1 MDKAQMTFSKENLI
15 TQINCSIKDH
25 YEIISQIGKGGYSKV
40 FEVRNKTTNA
50 IRACKYIS
58 KAKMNEKTLKR
69 TLREINMLKKLDHP
83 NIIKLYEVYES
94 KNSIYLIMEKCNGG
108 ELFDNIIEH
117 ITKGKMY
124 SEKQVSEII
133 SQILSAINYCHK
145 NGICHRDLKP
155 ENILLLNKEN
165 ENEENNKIKI
175 IDFGLSQYISDK
187 KLNSRVG
194 TAYYVSPEVLS
205 GEYTQ
210 KCDVWSI
217 GIILCVLLTGE
228 PPFNGAND
236 SIIYNK
242 IKNYNYHFSNKW
254 RYISDEAKDLV
265 SHMLVPENIRFDINQ
280 VISHPW
286 FKKNASTDESNNIAF
301 DYNNLI
307 NYHKN
312 NFFKKMVLY
321 YISSKLDDKH
331 LMEINKIFKLFD
343 KDNDGQISLE
353 EFHSALTNFNLKSDE
368 INLLFNSL
376 DMDKNGSINYTEFIS
391 AYLPKQIY
399 LKDELLAEAFAF
411 FDKGNNGTIS
421 REDIISALKINGI
434 VNSMEIEQLM
444 RKIDKN
450 EEDVIDKEKFLEIMK
465 KE

>member
-1 MDKAQMTFSKENLI
+1 
-15 TQINCSIKDH
+15 
-25 YEIISQIGKGGYSKV
+25 
-40 FEVRNKTTNA
+40 
-50 IRACKYIS
+50 
-58 KAKMNEKTLKR
+58 MNEKTLKR

-83 NIIKLYEVYES
+83 NIINLYEVYES

-124 SEKQVSEII
+124 SEKQASEII
-133 SQILSAINYCHK
+133 LQILSAINYCHK

-165 ENEENNKIKI
+165 ENGENNKIKI

-205 GEYTQ
+205 GEYSE

-242 IKNYNYHFSNKW
+242 IKNYNYHFSQKW
-254 RYISDEAKDLV
+254 RYISNEAKDLV
-265 SHMLVPENIRFDINQ
+265 SHMLVPENIRYDINQ

-286 FKKNASTDESNNIAF
+286 FKKNANTNESHNISL
-301 DYNNLI
+301 DYNKLI

-312 NFFKKMVLY
+312 NFFKKMVLC
-321 YISSKLDDKH
+321 YISSKLDDNH

-353 EFHSALTNFNLKSDE
+353 EFHNTLTNYNLNTDE

-391 AYLPKQIY
+391 AYLPKKIY
-399 LKDELLAEAFAF
+399 LKDELLAEAFGF
-411 FDKGNNGTIS
+411 FDKRNNGTIS
-421 REDIISALKINGI
+421 REDIIFALKINGTE
-434 VNSMEIEQLM
+434 NKEIELLM
-444 RKIDKN
+444 KN
-450 EEDVIDKEKFLEIMK
+450 EEEIIDKEKFIEIMK

>member
-25 YEIISQIGKGGYSKV
+25 YEIVSQIGKGGYSKV

-265 SHMLVPENIRFDINQ
+265 SHMLVPENIRYDINQ

-286 FKKNASTDESNNIAF
+286 FKKNASTDESNNIALDF
-301 DYNNLI
+301 NNLI

-312 NFFKKMVLY
+312 NFFKKWFY
-321 YISSKLDDKH
+321 T
-331 LMEINKIFKLFD
+331 IFLQ
-343 KDNDGQISLE
+343 N
-353 EFHSALTNFNLKSDE
+353 
-368 INLLFNSL
+368 
-376 DMDKNGSINYTEFIS
+376 
-391 AYLPKQIY
+391 
-399 LKDELLAEAFAF
+399 
-411 FDKGNNGTIS
+411 
-421 REDIISALKINGI
+421 
-434 VNSMEIEQLM
+434 
-444 RKIDKN
+444 
-450 EEDVIDKEKFLEIMK
+450 
-465 KE
+465 

>member
-1 MDKAQMTFSKENLI
+1 MEKAQMTLSKENLI
-15 TQINCSIKDH
+15 NQINCSIKDN
-25 YEIISQIGKGGYSKV
+25 YEIVSQIGKGGYAKV

-133 SQILSAINYCHK
+133 LQILSAINYCHK

-165 ENEENNKIKI
+165 ENGEDNKIKI

-205 GEYTQ
+205 GEYSE

-242 IKNYNYHFSNKW
+242 IKNYNYHFSPKW
-254 RYISDEAKDLV
+254 RYISNEAKDLV
-265 SHMLVPENIRFDINQ
+265 SHMLIPENIRYDINQ

-286 FKKNASTDESNNIAF
+286 FKKNANTNESNNISL
-301 DYNNLI
+301 DYNKLI

-321 YISSKLDDKH
+321 YISSKLDDNH

-353 EFHSALTNFNLKSDE
+353 EFHNALTNYNLNTDE

-391 AYLPKQIY
+391 AYLPKKIY
-399 LKDELLAEAFAF
+399 LKDELLAEAFGF
-411 FDKGNNGTIS
+411 FDKRNNGTIS
-421 REDIISALKINGI
+421 REDIIFALKINGTE
-434 VNSMEIEQLM
+434 NKEIELLM
-444 RKIDKN
+444 KN
-450 EEDVIDKEKFLEIMK
+450 EEEIIDKEKFLEIMK

>member
-1 MDKAQMTFSKENLI
+1 MEKAQMTFSKELLI
-15 TQINCSIKDH
+15 NQLNCSIKDH

-40 FEVRNKTTNA
+40 FEVRNKITNA
-50 IRACKYIS
+50 IRACKFIS

-69 TLREINMLKKLDHP
+69 TYREINMLKKLDHP

-117 ITKGKMY
+117 ITKGQMY
-124 SEKQVSEII
+124 SEKQVSEIVL
-133 SQILSAINYCHK
+133 QILSAINYCHK

-155 ENILLLNKEN
+155 ENILLLKKEG
-165 ENEENNKIKI
+165 EENNKIKL

-187 KLNSRVG
+187 KLTSRVG
-194 TAYYVSPEVLS
+194 TAYYVSPEVLN
-205 GEYTQ
+205 GEYNE

-236 SIIYNK
+236 SIIYSK
-242 IKNYNYHFSNKW
+242 IKNFNYHFSPKW
-254 RYISDEAKDLV
+254 RFISDEAKDLV
-265 SHMLVPENIRFDINQ
+265 SHMLVPENIRYSISQ

-286 FKKNASTDESNNIAF
+286 FKKNANINDANDTF
-301 DYNNLI
+301 LDFKILK

-312 NFFKKMVLY
+312 NFFKKMILY
-321 YISSKLDDKH
+321 YISSKLDDMH

-353 EFHSALTNFNLKSDE
+353 EFHKVLINYDLKSDE

-391 AYLPKQIY
+391 AYLSKQIY
-399 LKDELLAEAFAF
+399 LKNELLSEAFAF
-411 FDKGNNGTIS
+411 FDKRNNGTIS
-421 REDIISALKINGI
+421 KEDIISALKIDGTENKDIDLLMKKINKNG
-434 VNSMEIEQLM
+434 
-444 RKIDKN
+444 
-450 EEDVIDKEKFLEIMK
+450 EEVIDKEKFFEIMK
-465 KE
+465 K

>member
-1 MDKAQMTFSKENLI
+1 MTFNKENLI
-15 TQINCSIKDH
+15 NQINCSIKDN
-25 YEIISQIGKGGYSKV
+25 YEIVSQIGKGGYAKV

-94 KNSIYLIMEKCNGG
+94 NKSIYLIMEKCNGG

-133 SQILSAINYCHK
+133 LQILSAISYCHK

-165 ENEENNKIKI
+165 ENEENKIKI

-205 GEYTQ
+205 GEYTE

-242 IKNYNYHFSNKW
+242 IKNYNYHFSQKW
-254 RYISDEAKDLV
+254 RDISNEAKDLV
-265 SHMLVPENIRFDINQ
+265 SHMLVPENIRYDINQ

-286 FKKNASTDESNNIAF
+286 FKKNANTTETNNVSL
-301 DYNNLI
+301 DYNMLI

-312 NFFKKMVLY
+312 NFFKKMVLF

-353 EFHSALTNFNLKSDE
+353 EFHNTLNNYNIKSDE

-391 AYLPKQIY
+391 AFLPRQIY
-399 LKDELLAEAFAF
+399 FKDELLAEAFTF
-411 FDKGNNGTIS
+411 FDKRNNGTIS
-421 REDIISALKINGI
+421 REDIISALKMGGTDNK
-434 VNSMEIEQLM
+434 EIELLM
-444 RKIDKN
+444 NTIDKK
-450 EEDVIDKEKFLEIMK
+450 EEEVIDKEKFLEIMK

>member
-1 MDKAQMTFSKENLI
+1 MEKAQMTFSKESLI
-15 TQINCSIKDH
+15 NHLNCSIKDH
-25 YEIISQIGKGGYSKV
+25 YEIVSQIGKGGYSKV

-50 IRACKYIS
+50 IHACKYIS
-58 KAKMNEKTLKR
+58 KLKMNEKTLKR

-94 KNSIYLIMEKCNGG
+94 KRSIYLIMEKCNGG
-108 ELFDNIIEH
+108 DLFDNIIEH
-117 ITKGKMY
+117 ITKGRMY

-133 SQILSAINYCHK
+133 LQILSAINYCHK

-165 ENEENNKIKI
+165 EENNKIKI

-187 KLNSRVG
+187 KLNSKVG
-194 TAYYVSPEVLS
+194 TAYYVPPEVLS
-205 GEYTQ
+205 GEYTE

-242 IKNYNYHFSNKW
+242 IKNYNYHFSQKW
-254 RYISDEAKDLV
+254 RYISNEAKDLV
-265 SHMLVPENIRFDINQ
+265 SHMLVPENIRYDISQ

-286 FKKNASTDESNNIAF
+286 FKKNENINESNNTALDCSPI
-301 DYNNLI
+301 I

-312 NFFKKMVLY
+312 NFFKKMILY
-321 YISSKLDDKH
+321 YISSKLDDKN
-331 LMEINKIFKLFD
+331 LMDINKIFKLFD

-353 EFHSALTNFNLKSDE
+353 EFQNALTNSNLKSDE

-399 LKDELLAEAFAF
+399 LKNELLADAFAF
-411 FDKGNNGTIS
+411 FDKKNNGTIS
-421 REDIISALKINGI
+421 REDIISALKINGSD
-434 VNSMEIEQLM
+434 NKEIEHLIK
-444 RKIDKN
+444 KIDKN
-450 EEDVIDKEKFLEIMK
+450 GEEVIDKEKFLEIMK

>member
-25 YEIISQIGKGGYSKV
+25 YEIVSQIGKGGYSKV

-58 KAKMNEKTLKR
+58 KVKMNEKTLKR

-242 IKNYNYHFSNKW
+242 IKNYNYHFSHKW
-254 RYISDEAKDLV
+254 RNISIEAKDLV
-265 SHMLVPENIRFDINQ
+265 SHMLVPENIRYDINQ

-286 FKKNASTDESNNIAF
+286 FKKNANENESNNITL

-331 LMEINKIFKLFD
+331 LMGINKIFKLFD

-353 EFHSALTNFNLKSDE
+353 EFHSVLTSFNLKSNE

-391 AYLPKQIY
+391 AFLPKQIY

-421 REDIISALKINGI
+421 REDIISALKIN
-434 VNSMEIEQLM
+434 NADSKEIEHLM
-444 RKIDKN
+444 KKIDKN
-450 EEDVIDKEKFLEIMK
+450 EEEVIDKEKFLEIMK

>member
-1 MDKAQMTFSKENLI
+1 MEKAQMTFSKENLI
-15 TQINCSIKDH
+15 NQINCSIKDH
-25 YEIISQIGKGGYSKV
+25 YEIVSQIGKGGFSKV
-40 FEVRNKTTNA
+40 LEVRNKTTNA

-124 SEKQVSEII
+124 TEKQASEII
-133 SQILSAINYCHK
+133 LQILSAINYCHK

-165 ENEENNKIKI
+165 ENGENNKIKI

-205 GEYTQ
+205 GEYSE

-242 IKNYNYHFSNKW
+242 IKNYNYHFSPKW
-254 RYISDEAKDLV
+254 RYISNEAKDLV
-265 SHMLVPENIRFDINQ
+265 SHMLIPENIRYDINQ

-286 FKKNASTDESNNIAF
+286 FKKNENTNESNNISL
-301 DYNNLI
+301 DYNKLI

-353 EFHSALTNFNLKSDE
+353 EFHNTLTNYNLNTDE

-391 AYLPKQIY
+391 AYLPKKIY
-399 LKDELLAEAFAF
+399 LKDELLAEAFDF
-411 FDKGNNGTIS
+411 FDKRNNGTIS
-421 REDIISALKINGI
+421 REDIIFALKINGSD
-434 VNSMEIEQLM
+434 NKEIELFM
-444 RKIDKN
+444 KN
-450 EEDVIDKEKFLEIMK
+450 EEDIIDKEKFLEIMK

>member
-1 MDKAQMTFSKENLI
+1 V
-15 TQINCSIKDH
+15 
-25 YEIISQIGKGGYSKV
+25 SQIGKGGFSKV
-40 FEVRNKTTNA
+40 LEVRNKTTNA

-69 TLREINMLKKLDHP
+69 TVREINMLKKLDHP

-94 KNSIYLIMEKCNGG
+94 NKSIYLIMEKCNGG

-133 SQILSAINYCHK
+133 LQILSAISYCHK

-165 ENEENNKIKI
+165 ENGENNKIKI

-205 GEYTQ
+205 GEYSE

-242 IKNYNYHFSNKW
+242 IKNYNYHFSQKW
-254 RYISDEAKDLV
+254 RYISNEAKDLV
-265 SHMLVPENIRFDINQ
+265 SHMLVPENIRYDINQ

-286 FKKNASTDESNNIAF
+286 FKKNANTNESNNNSL
-301 DYNNLI
+301 DYNKLI

-321 YISSKLDDKH
+321 YISSKLDDNH

-353 EFHSALTNFNLKSDE
+353 EFHNALTNYNLNTDE

-391 AYLPKQIY
+391 AYLPKKIY
-399 LKDELLAEAFAF
+399 LKDELLAEAFDF
-411 FDKGNNGTIS
+411 FDKRNNGTIS
-421 REDIISALKINGI
+421 REDIIFALKINGTE
-434 VNSMEIEQLM
+434 NKEIELLM
-444 RKIDKN
+444 KN
-450 EEDVIDKEKFLEIMK
+450 EEEIIDKEKFLEIMK

>member
-1 MDKAQMTFSKENLI
+1 MTFSKENLI

-25 YEIISQIGKGGYSKV
+25 YEIVSQIGKGGYSKV

-58 KAKMNEKTLKR
+58 KVKMNEKTLKR

-133 SQILSAINYCHK
+133 SQILSGINYCHK

-242 IKNYNYHFSNKW
+242 IKNYNYHFSHKW
-254 RYISDEAKDLV
+254 RNISIESKDLV
-265 SHMLVPENIRFDINQ
+265 SHMLVPENIRYDINQ

-286 FKKNASTDESNNIAF
+286 FKKNANENESNNITL

-331 LMEINKIFKLFD
+331 LMGINKIFKLFD

-353 EFHSALTNFNLKSDE
+353 EFHSVLTSFNLKSNE

-391 AYLPKQIY
+391 AFLPKQIY

-421 REDIISALKINGI
+421 REDIISSLKIN
-434 VNSMEIEQLM
+434 NAESKEIEHLM
-444 RKIDKN
+444 KKIDKN
-450 EEDVIDKEKFLEIMK
+450 EEEVIDKEKFLEIMK

>member
-25 YEIISQIGKGGYSKV
+25 YEIVSQIGKGGYSKV

-58 KAKMNEKTLKR
+58 KVKMNEKTLKR

-133 SQILSAINYCHK
+133 SQILSGINYCHK

-242 IKNYNYHFSNKW
+242 IKNYNYHFSHKW
-254 RYISDEAKDLV
+254 RNISIESKDLV
-265 SHMLVPENIRFDINQ
+265 SHMLVPENIRYDINQ

-286 FKKNASTDESNNIAF
+286 FKKNANENESNNITL

-331 LMEINKIFKLFD
+331 LMGINKIFKLFD

-353 EFHSALTNFNLKSDE
+353 EFHSVLTSFNLKSNE

-391 AYLPKQIY
+391 AFLPKQIY

-421 REDIISALKINGI
+421 REDIISSLKIN
-434 VNSMEIEQLM
+434 NAESKEIEHLM
-444 RKIDKN
+444 KKIDKN
-450 EEDVIDKEKFLEIMK
+450 EEEVIDKEKFLEIMK

>member
-1 MDKAQMTFSKENLI
+1 MDKAQMTFNKENLI

-25 YEIISQIGKGGYSKV
+25 YEIVSQIGKGGYSKV

-58 KAKMNEKTLKR
+58 KVKMNEKTLER

-165 ENEENNKIKI
+165 ENEENYKIKI
-175 IDFGLSQYISDK
+175 IDFGLSQYISDN

-205 GEYTQ
+205 GEYTK

-242 IKNYNYHFSNKW
+242 IKNYNYHFSHKW
-254 RYISDEAKDLV
+254 RNISTEAKDLV
-265 SHMLVPENIRFDINQ
+265 SHMLVPENIRYDINQ

-286 FKKNASTDESNNIAF
+286 LKKNANENESNNIAL

-353 EFHSALTNFNLKSDE
+353 EFHSVLTNFNLKSNE

-421 REDIISALKINGI
+421 REDIISTLKINDTD
-434 VNSMEIEQLM
+434 SKEIEHLM
-444 RKIDKN
+444 KKIDKN
-450 EEDVIDKEKFLEIMK
+450 EEEVIDKEKFLEIMK